1 MTTDSVEPFE
11 ATDPNEASLV
21 AAASEPPVTAVWV
34 APEEEL
40 IDGELASRP
49 PRRWFGRRPS
59 PPQLQRQAL
68 PQPQVQSKV
77 ARHRRLL
84 GFAVAFAVGAVATL
98 LLLSAVAFGLSSSY
112 KDRVVPGVRAGS
124 IDLSGLTRDQALA
137 RLQAGLAYLSNGEAT
152 ITTPVGVATITYQQA
167 GRVPDAEVMTD
178 AALAIG
184 HSGNPIADAA
194 GLVHSAAF
202 GQVIPVVIQVDP
214 TALARRIQQLAG
226 NSTVAP
232 QDAQATAKG
241 SSFGLTPA
249 TMGRG
254 IDEKS
259 IESAIIDRLTQPNAA
274 PDLQL
279 GGAFVALAPIVSD
292 NGAEDAIALAQK
304 MIVDVNLTWS
314 TPPAA
319 APSSWKGQSWTIPA
333 SQIRGWIVFGTR
345 PDGTYAPAV
354 DPAELEAYLSGITAN
369 ADVAVPPVEPWVV
382 FDSSGTPVSL
392 VAGKDGVGIDIAAT
406 ASAISAYLDTI
417 AAGGGAGTSVEIVT
431 GPIHPQIASIDTV
444 SSMVIVGKWTTTF
457 YPDISNGMGKNIRQP
472 ATNLNGQVVGP
483 GQHFSFLGAVGPID
497 AAHGFTMGGVILHGK
512 SDHTGAMGGGICSA
526 STTMFNAAA
535 TAGLQIDER
544 HAHYYYINRYPV
556 GRDATVLSDGVTT
569 WDMTWT
575 NDTPYPIVIRAWTTY
590 GATSTITIQ
599 LWSMEITR
607 TVTWTGGGKA
617 NIVYAGNNPPEYV
630 STLPPG
636 VKTIAEYATN
646 GFDTGVT
653 RVVTDA
659 SGKVIHSDVWYS
671 HYTAVNG
678 QVEIGGS
685 PPATLAPPPATLA
698 PAPAD
703 IPGPAPAATL
713 APAPADITAPAPSAA
728 PRRHRI
734 E

>member
-1 MTTDSVEPFE
+1 MTTDAVVPSE
-11 ATDPNEASLV
+11 AADQDTTSLDK
-21 AAASEPPVTAVWV
+21 AASEQPVAAVWV
-34 APEEEL
+34 PPEAEL
-40 IDGELASRP
+40 MDSVLASRP
-49 PRRWFGRRPS
+49 PRRWFTRRSS
-59 PPQLQRQAL
+59 PAQSQRQPPVESEA
-68 PQPQVQSKV
+68 PS
-77 ARHRRLL
+77 HRRLL
-84 GFAVAFAVGAVATL
+84 GFAVAFVVGAVATL
-98 LLLSAVAFGLSSSY
+98 FLLSAVAFGLSRSY
-112 KDRVVPGVRAGS
+112 DNKVVPGVRAGS
-124 IDLSGLTRDQALA
+124 IDLSGLTRDQAIAKL
-137 RLQAGLAYLSNGEAT
+137 RAGFAYLSNGEAT
-152 ITTPVGVATITYQQA
+152 ITTPVGVAAITYQQA
-167 GRVPDAEVMTD
+167 GRVPDTEAMAD
-178 AALAIG
+178 AALAID

-194 GLVHSAAF
+194 GLVHSAVF

-232 QDAQATAKG
+232 QDAQVTATGGAF
-241 SSFGLTPA
+241 SITPA
-249 TMGRG
+249 TAGRG
-254 IDEKS
+254 VDEKS
-259 IESAIIDRLTQPNAA
+259 IESAIIDKLTQPNAT

-279 GGAFVALAPIVSD
+279 SGPFVSLAPTVSD
-292 NGAEDAIALAQK
+292 KGAEDAIARAQK
-304 MIVDVNLTWS
+304 MIVDVSLTWS

-345 PDGTYAPAV
+345 PDGTYGPAV
-354 DPAELEAYLSGITAN
+354 DQAELEAYLSAITAN
-369 ADVAVPPVEPWVV
+369 AGVAVPPVEPSVV
-382 FDSSGTPVSL
+382 WDSSGKPVSL
-392 VAGKDGVGIDIAAT
+392 VAGKDGVGIDLAAT
-406 ASAISAYLDTI
+406 ASAISAYLDTL
-417 AAGGGAGTSVEIVT
+417 AAGGSADPSVEIVT

-472 ATNLNGQVVGP
+472 ATNLNGQVIGP
-483 GQHFSFLGAVGPID
+483 GQHFSFLQAVGPID

-569 WDMTWT
+569 WDLRWT
-575 NDTPYPIVIRAWTTY
+575 NDTSYPIVIRAWTTY
-590 GATSTITIQ
+590 GSTSTITIQ
-599 LWSMEITR
+599 LWSMAITR

-617 NIVYAGNNPPEYV
+617 NIVYAGHNPPEYV

-636 VKTIAEYATN
+636 VENIAEYATN

-659 SGKVIHSDVWYS
+659 SGKVIHRDVWYS

-678 QVEIGGS
+678 QVEIGG
-685 PPATLAPPPATLA
+685 PPPAAPT
-698 PAPAD
+698 PAPT
-703 IPGPAPAATL
+703 PT
-713 APAPADITAPAPSAA
+713 PAPSAA
-728 PRRHRI
+728 ASPAITTPRRRRMV
-734 E
+734 ETA